1 MNEKLNKAA
10 RNPKTPVDKLL
21 RLSELDNETID
32 LNLLLNP
39 NCPALVL
46 NKIIMNAAA
55 KPESALL
62 EKVSSHRDAS
72 SQVLEILYSL
82 EEHGSFLEIRRNL
95 VFNPNTPPH
104 IYNLL
109 KKDPNYLVL
118 LAFLYQGGPNP
129 SYINNKVTESELIDF
144 IRRAKSKEEKDRVF
158 KGNADGNL
166 DLLKALIA
174 HTKTPID
181 ILEMNQSNLELFE
194 YLAINPNTPES
205 TLDFIAN
212 QLKSNLAHKKIIKY
226 EVLISLLSNPKIKSN
241 HFDDFKH
248 YKDVHFILVRN
259 KTTPA
264 KVLNFIFNF
273 KENYQDDWDK
283 INIWN
288 RIAVN
293 PNTDTETVLAL
304 SKKGYNMT
312 DHPNYP
318 ENMRKV
324 RKLLKI
330 S

>member
-1 MNEKLNKAA
+1 
-10 RNPKTPVDKLL
+10 
-21 RLSELDNETID
+21 
-32 LNLLLNP
+32 
-39 NCPALVL
+39 
-46 NKIIMNAAA
+46 
-55 KPESALL
+55 
-62 EKVSSHRDAS
+62 
-72 SQVLEILYSL
+72 
-82 EEHGSFLEIRRNL
+82 
-95 VFNPNTPPH
+95 
-104 IYNLL
+104 
-109 KKDPNYLVL
+109 
-118 LAFLYQGGPNP
+118 
-129 SYINNKVTESELIDF
+129 
-144 IRRAKSKEEKDRVF
+144 
-158 KGNADGNL
+158 
-166 DLLKALIA
+166 
-174 HTKTPID
+174 
-181 ILEMNQSNLELFE
+181 
-194 YLAINPNTPES
+194 
-205 TLDFIAN
+205 
-212 QLKSNLAHKKIIKY
+212 LKSNLAHKKIIKY